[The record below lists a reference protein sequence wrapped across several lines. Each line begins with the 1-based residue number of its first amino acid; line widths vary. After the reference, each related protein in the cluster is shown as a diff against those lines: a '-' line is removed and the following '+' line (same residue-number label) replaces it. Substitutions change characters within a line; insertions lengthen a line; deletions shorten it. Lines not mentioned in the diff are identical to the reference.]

1 MVKMSHPFRTFATAI
16 VLGLLLAS
24 QSGCL
29 LVAAAAGTGAG
40 VAFVTGDTETTL
52 DASPQAVVNAT
63 ELAFKDLDLS
73 VISKESSGL
82 DGKVIGRTARD
93 VKLTVVVKGQS
104 ERVSK
109 VSIRTGV
116 FGDDPMQYRILE
128 KIRQH
133 LGDGGAPVATGPT
146 TSPTTQPAGVATS
159 AH

>member
-1 MVKMSHPFRTFATAI
+1 MSHPFRTLGTAI

-40 VAFVTGDTETTL
+40 VAYVTGDTETTL

-73 VISKESSGL
+73 IISKESSGL
-82 DGKVIGRTARD
+82 DGKLIGRTARD
-93 VKLTVVVKGQS
+93 VKLTVVVKGES

-116 FGDDPMQYRILE
+116 FGDDPMQSRILE

-133 LGDGGAPVATGPT
+133 LNDAPASARAAPT
-146 TSPTTQPAGVATS
+146 TNPSTQPTNVAATP
-159 AH
+159 

>member
-1 MVKMSHPFRTFATAI
+1 MSHPFRTFGTAI

-40 VAFVTGDTETTL
+40 VAYVTGDTETTL

-73 VISKESSGL
+73 IISKESSGL
-82 DGKVIGRTARD
+82 DGKVVGRTARD
-93 VKLTVVVKGQS
+93 VKLTVVVKGES

-116 FGDDPMQYRILE
+116 FGDDPMQSRILE

-133 LGDGGAPVATGPT
+133 LTDAPASASATPTTNPSTQPTNVATT
-146 TSPTTQPAGVATS
+146 
-159 AH
+159 H